1 MFHTTTTHC
10 IEFRAFSHCIE
21 FRDGERWATTT
32 STMIG
37 PAEGAG
43 HNHYRPAKWEPA
55 ICYGYRQVE
64 FKGGS
69 L

>member
-37 PAEGAG
+37 GGGRATMTTD
-43 HNHYRPAKWEPA
+43 RPKWEPA

>member
-37 PAEGAG
+37 PAEGGGAQSLQTGQMGAG
-43 HNHYRPAKWEPA
+43 HLLWISTGR
-55 ICYGYRQVE
+55 I
-64 FKGGS
+64 
-69 L
+69 

>member
-32 STMIG
+32 STMMTIVSIV
-37 PAEGAG
+37 ACSLT
-43 HNHYRPAKWEPA
+43 YV
-55 ICYGYRQVE
+55 QV
-64 FKGGS
+64 
-69 L
+69 LL